1 MSIFTTSNTPNPLR
15 YLGAGL
21 FALLLMAATA
31 VPAQAQMDDGELP
44 KIDFSANLMQSAQFL
59 SVDEDQGE
67 TALAG
72 NWSGF
77 HQVRAGL
84 TSSIQFSENVSGL
97 LMIQAEPND
106 FGQNGFSPA
115 VDFAI
120 LDLQLTDNLTFR
132 TGTPVTGLMN
142 FRGFSDGPITQGNP
156 LIGNSLADM
165 ITAAHGVKLI
175 GGFDSFGFDLTVNRS
190 FLEDFTNGNLVASSG
205 VNVIGKFRFT
215 GSEIFKFGAGGA
227 FHTGKGVLPN
237 SCGADTRGLVFACGD
252 RENYN
257 LASKTTASN
266 STNTHANMPA
276 GTIVHADAKVTPGSA
291 DIDAWVGYATESDY
305 SAPVDTASVPYIKND
320 PYNGSTYSALF
331 GGLGLKYSFS
341 DSFYLAGRFT
351 HASDQSDAVSDFD
364 NTSMNRIQ
372 LGFGYN
378 VYEKALFKLEY
389 VNQSETGLAQGSGT
403 ALSQIGDNW
412 SGVTA
417 ELSFNF

>member
-1 MSIFTTSNTPNPLR
+1 MSIFTTSNVPNPFQ
-15 YLGAGL
+15 YLGTGL

-31 VPAQAQMDDGELP
+31 VPAQAQMDDSDLP
-44 KIDFSANLMQSAQFL
+44 SIDFSVNLMQSGQAL
-59 SVDEDQGE
+59 SVDSDDP
-67 TALAG
+67 ALSG
-72 NWSGF
+72 SWSGF

-84 TSSIQFSENVSGL
+84 VSSVQFSENVSGL
-97 LMIQAEPND
+97 LMLEAEPND

-120 LDLQLTDNLTFR
+120 LDLALSDQFTLR

-142 FRGFSDGPITQGNP
+142 FRGFSDGPAVQGNP

-175 GGFDSFGFDLTVNRS
+175 GAFDSFGFDVTINRS
-190 FLEDFTNGNLVASSG
+190 FLEDFTNGNGVASSG

-215 GSEIFKFGAGGA
+215 GSETFQFGAGGA
-227 FHTGKGVLPN
+227 FHTGDGVLPN
-237 SCGADTRGLVFACGD
+237 SCGTDTRGLVFACGD

-257 LASKTTASN
+257 LASKTSASPL
-266 STNTHANMPA
+266 TNTHANMPA
-276 GTIVHADAKVTPGSA
+276 GTILHADAKATPGSA
-291 DIDAWVGYATESDY
+291 DIDAWLGYATESNY
-305 SAPVDTASVPYIKND
+305 APYD
-320 PYNGSTYSALF
+320 GTYSALF
-331 GGLGLKYSFS
+331 GGLGLKFS
-341 DSFYLAGRFT
+341 VSNSFYLAGRFT
-351 HASDQSDAVSDFD
+351 YASDQSDAVSDFD